1 MKISQKSEYALRAI
15 LDLSLHPPQDLVK
28 VSDIAVNQG
37 IPRKFLELILASLK
51 QGGLVETRRGR
62 EGGYRLARPANRITV
77 GDVLAIV
84 GNERNEKRAAQ
95 DAFTHMWM
103 QVEESLSAIIDRTT
117 FADLVE
123 RWRLTKPKYIPNWE
137 I

>member
-15 LDLSLHPPQDLVK
+15 FDLSLHPPADLVK
-28 VSDIAVNQG
+28 VSDIAARQE
-37 IPRKFLELILASLK
+37 IPRKFLELILANLR

-62 EGGYRLARPANRITV
+62 EGGYRLARPADRITA
-77 GDVLAIV
+77 GEALAAV
-84 GNERNEKRAAQ
+84 GNERNEKRAIE
-95 DAFTHMWM
+95 DAFTDMWM
-103 QVEESLSAIIDRTT
+103 QVDQSLSAIIDRTT
-117 FADLVE
+117 FADLAE